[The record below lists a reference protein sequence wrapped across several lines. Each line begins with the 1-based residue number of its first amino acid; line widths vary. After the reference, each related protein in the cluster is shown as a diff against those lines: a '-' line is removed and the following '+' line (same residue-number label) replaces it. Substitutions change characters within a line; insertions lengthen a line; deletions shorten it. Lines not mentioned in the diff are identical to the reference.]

1 MMSWRVPAQ
10 TCRQADGYQPHLVS
24 PEHGMRQLG
33 SDALDQVSTPVAQC
47 VQQVYSLLINAAR
60 SVTHHG
66 LHCAAAGCLQ
76 QAARFQ

>member
-24 PEHGMRQLG
+24 PENGMRQLG

-60 SVTHHG
+60 
-66 LHCAAAGCLQ
+66 
-76 QAARFQ
+76 